1 MDSNVVS
8 IVALGIS
15 MCSFLVALSALIWN
29 VMSFRRSGPRTE
41 LRVNASVRRRT
52 RFDDRSYLSNNGG
65 IVEYEITV
73 RNLGRLP
80 IDVSEMSVNRTEPEE
95 GPAMSSGV
103 VLTDLSPCLPY
114 RLESASSETWSINFG
129 YLRTNLP
136 LKDPGNPYK
145 ITVKFGN
152 GVSSVIKDE
161 IAHDICNQLFERSG

>member
-1 MDSNVVS
+1 
-8 IVALGIS
+8 
-15 MCSFLVALSALIWN
+15 
-29 VMSFRRSGPRTE
+29 
-41 LRVNASVRRRT
+41 
-52 RFDDRSYLSNNGG
+52 
-65 IVEYEITV
+65 
-73 RNLGRLP
+73 
-80 IDVSEMSVNRTEPEE
+80 
-95 GPAMSSGV
+95 MSSGV